1 MKRGREVLPSPL
13 GKSSNESSASNSI
26 LSTRKMRHGSNYAGS
41 PNAVKCG
48 STYGNSRSSCSKYR
62 ILGRGRPSSH
72 SWMAPKP
79 WAKQELQFRGV
90 QDLTQ
95 AMTIAES
102 IVAFKKVDK
111 PDSFKSKG
119 KGGGDRDK
127 GKGKE
132 RDNQPKESSGS
143 HPTAHGSPPKKGT
156 KRKGNHKHMSKV
168 F

>member
-1 MKRGREVLPSPL
+1 MNKSDAPVSTKAFILLLATVMSTNISPL
-13 GKSSNESSASNSI
+13 CLADLLVLMELSI
-26 LSTRKMRHGSNYAGS
+26 IEPSLSVSLSVS
-41 PNAVKCG
+41 PF
-48 STYGNSRSSCSKYR
+48 
-62 ILGRGRPSSH
+62 L
-72 SWMAPKP
+72 
-79 WAKQELQFRGV
+79 
-90 QDLTQ
+90 
-95 AMTIAES
+95 TIAES

-156 KRKGNHKHMSKV
+156 KRKGKHKHMSKV